1 MSFNYYPD
9 VDKLFKEMYSLNRL
23 WFETRNHTTPDQLE
37 HLFTIRTRI
46 VQELTELRQVLNK
59 LKTNFK
65 DSRVAHQIR
74 TKGHYQDED
83 VVIQ

>member
-9 VDKLFKEMYSLNRL
+9 VDKLFKELYSLNRL
-23 WFETRNHTTPDQLE
+23 WFETRNHATSDQLE

-46 VQELTELRQVLNK
+46 TQDLTEIRQVLNK

-65 DSRVAHQIR
+65 DSRVADQMKS
-74 TKGHYQDED
+74 KGYYQDED